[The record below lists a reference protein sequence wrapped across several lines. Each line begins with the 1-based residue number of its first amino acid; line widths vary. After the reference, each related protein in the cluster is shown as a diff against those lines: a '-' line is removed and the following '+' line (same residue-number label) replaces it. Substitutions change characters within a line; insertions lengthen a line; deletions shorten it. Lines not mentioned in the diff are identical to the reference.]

1 MIILLYGKDTYR
13 SHQNL
18 KKIVKYYK
26 KVHKSGLNLRFF
38 DFKED
43 TFEDFRDEFRIQPM
57 FGERKLMILKNA
69 FSNKDFKKR
78 FLDLKEDFVKSNNII
93 LFYEKGKVL
102 EKDPLFVFLR
112 KNSKCQQFEPL
123 ERGRLKGWIEREFK
137 KYGIEAG
144 VGAKDLLLDYVGND
158 LWRLSNEIKKLFLY
172 KKGKIE
178 KKDVEKLVRAKIETD
193 IFRTIDALA
202 KKQKKKALSFIH
214 EHLKRGD
221 SPLYILAM
229 INFQFRNI
237 LMIKERLQSQ
247 NSIAIRKLSK
257 ELNLHPF
264 VVKKTL
270 QLAKNFSLEEL
281 KKIYQKLF
289 EIDLKIKTGQIEAEM
304 AIDLLIAEI

>member
-1 MIILLYGKDTYR
+1 MIIFLYGKDTYR
-13 SHQNL
+13 SYQNL

-43 TFEDFRDEFRIQPM
+43 TFGDFKDEFRIQPM

-78 FLDLKEDFVKSNNII
+78 FLDLKEDFTKSNNII

-102 EKDPLFVFLR
+102 EKDSLFVFLR
-112 KNSKCQQFEPL
+112 KNGKCQQFEPL
-123 ERGRLKGWIEREFK
+123 ERGKLKAWIEREFK
-137 KYGIEAG
+137 KHG
-144 VGAKDLLLDYVGND
+144 VEIDSEAKDLLLDYVGND
-158 LWRLSNEIKKLFLY
+158 LWRLSNEIKKLFLF
-172 KKGKIE
+172 KKGRIE
-178 KKDVEKLVRAKIETD
+178 KRDVKKLVRAKIETD

-202 KKQKKKALSFIH
+202 KKQKKKALSLIH

-237 LMIKERLQSQ
+237 LMIKERLQSA
-247 NSIAIRKLSK
+247 NSIQIRELSR

-270 QLAKNFSLEEL
+270 QLAENFSFEEL
-281 KKIYQKLF
+281 KNIYQKLF
-289 EIDLKIKTGQIEAEM
+289 EIDLKIKTGQIEPEM